1 MTNYRGRAGVA
12 VLLLALVGGLLV
24 GCSSGNDGTE
34 TRDVLQA
41 VLAMDRAGL
50 HALDE
55 AINTDGEIPTNAYNT
70 ALDMQT
76 LAALTPWPDELR
88 SRARDLETVFADL
101 AAALAGEAP
110 DVEVAGPAATAAHDA
125 QHDFS
130 HLAWEWLREQ
140 AGIDAPQAPG
150 DGAGSNATSP
160 TASSATIE
168 IVEPRLTFTLG
179 NTAAGYLVVRNNG
192 DEADVLISAH
202 TSIGHGSLHEV
213 VTDGPAG
220 TMQQVQGGIEI
231 PAHGEL
237 ELKSGSYHVMVE
249 GIEPRLSEGDE
260 VEIVLQFER
269 AGEIRV
275 TVTAEQLSA
284 SAGSDDHD
292 DHD

>member
-12 VLLLALVGGLLV
+12 VLLLALVGAAVV
-24 GCSSGNDGTE
+24 GCSSGDAEQSE
-34 TRDVLQA
+34 TP
-41 VLAMDRAGL
+41 
-50 HALDE
+50 
-55 AINTDGEIPTNAYNT
+55 IPTQG
-70 ALDMQT
+70 QT
-76 LAALTPWPDELR
+76 
-88 SRARDLETVFADL
+88 SN
-101 AAALAGEAP
+101 
-110 DVEVAGPAATAAHDA
+110 
-125 QHDFS
+125 
-130 HLAWEWLREQ
+130 
-140 AGIDAPQAPG
+140 
-150 DGAGSNATSP
+150 AGSNPASP
-160 TASSATIE
+160 TASATSME
-168 IVEPRLTFTLG
+168 IVDSRLAFTLG

-192 DEADVLISAH
+192 DEADVLLAAS
-202 TSIGHGSLHEV
+202 TNVGHGALHEA

-220 TMQQVQGGIEI
+220 TMQLVEGGIEI

-269 AGEIRV
+269 AGEVRV